1 MKKTKELKEKENFIM
16 FPTVDFCFKELMQNE
31 NVRKG
36 IIAALLNVSPDEI
49 ESTILIQTILRKEY
63 EDDKYGILDVRVK
76 LKNGTQ
82 IDFEMQVA
90 AYEYW
95 DKRSIFYLSKMYTD
109 PIKEGEGYD
118 TLKKCIHVSILNSVH
133 FPEDDV
139 CYRRIA
145 FCDTETGKEYSDLME
160 MHMLELAKLP
170 PEAQNEEGIILW
182 MRFLGGRCEEDFR
195 HMAEKDKYI
204 EEAYDTLKKLSADEE
219 KRLEYEARQKVIR
232 DHNSFMK
239 SAGEKRTAARNR
251 ERNTARNTVHFK
263 GIGIEE
269 TKFECGADCRRTS
282 NFIKRCENDFRR
294 KVIPCMKPVGTEF
307 LA

>member
-1 MKKTKELKEKENFIM
+1 M
-16 FPTVDFCFKELMQNE
+16 
-31 NVRKG
+31 
-36 IIAALLNVSPDEI
+36 
-49 ESTILIQTILRKEY
+49 
-63 EDDKYGILDVRVK
+63 
-76 LKNGTQ
+76 
-82 IDFEMQVA
+82 
-90 AYEYW
+90 
-95 DKRSIFYLSKMYTD
+95 
-109 PIKEGEGYD
+109 
-118 TLKKCIHVSILNSVH
+118 H

-182 MRFLGGRCEEDFR
+182 MRFLGGKCEEDFR

-239 SAGEKRTAARNR
+239 SAEKRGLQQGIQLTLKALELKKQNLSAEQIAEELQISLNDVKMILGEK
-251 ERNTARNTVHFK
+251 
-263 GIGIEE
+263 
-269 TKFECGADCRRTS
+269 
-282 NFIKRCENDFRR
+282 
-294 KVIPCMKPVGTEF
+294 
-307 LA
+307 